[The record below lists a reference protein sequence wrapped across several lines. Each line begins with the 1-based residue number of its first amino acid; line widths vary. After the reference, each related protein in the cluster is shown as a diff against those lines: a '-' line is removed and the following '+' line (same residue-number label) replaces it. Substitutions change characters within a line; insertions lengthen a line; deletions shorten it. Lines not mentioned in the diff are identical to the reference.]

1 MKYDQPQAHDI
12 HELLDKLVVV
22 VEIVFI
28 FNFFPVR
35 FYLYQKQDSINKVCY
50 DANLFLSC
58 C

>member
-1 MKYDQPQAHDI
+1 MKYDQPQVHDI
-12 HELLDKLVVV
+12 HELNELVVV

-28 FNFFPVR
+28 FIFFPVR

-50 DANLFLSC
+50 HANLFLSC

>member
-28 FNFFPVR
+28 FNFFLFVFIYIKNKILLIR
-35 FYLYQKQDSINKVCY
+35 FATMQIY
-50 DANLFLSC
+50 F
-58 C
+58 